1 METSAEA
8 WIDQAAADRAYLAKR
23 IATLKRELE
32 REAAIALQLSA
43 LSDTYA
49 AMAHTFEEAA
59 RDLTRARNRIAG
71 LEAKGPGKTS
81 KEARD
86 ALRGHAGAEDRR

>member
-8 WIDQAAADRAYLAKR
+8 RIDHAAADRAYLAKR

-32 REAAIALQLSA
+32 RAAAIALQLSA

-49 AMAHTFEEAA
+49 ATARTFEAAA
-59 RDLTRARNRIAG
+59 RDLTRARNRIVG
-71 LEAKGPGKTS
+71 LEAKVPAMMS
-81 KEARD
+81 KEARN
-86 ALRGHAGAEDRR
+86 ASRGQEAAEGRR